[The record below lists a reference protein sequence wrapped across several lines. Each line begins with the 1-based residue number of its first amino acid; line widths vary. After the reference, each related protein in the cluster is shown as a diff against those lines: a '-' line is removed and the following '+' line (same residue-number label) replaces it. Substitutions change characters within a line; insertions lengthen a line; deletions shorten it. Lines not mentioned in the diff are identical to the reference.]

1 MLKIKSGKIQTEASL
16 YVTNGKTEIQ
26 LYDTQDNII
35 DVNEGDVITIFTKQV
50 TKKEVRNSLLF
61 FPLHI
66 ISAIFRCVLLD
77 VEKDYVE
84 KKIEPY
90 VVKCKYIVTKE
101 DISNGIKIDIF
112 PSKYKAF
119 SEMIIDAKMKINGVE
134 QDIEQIPNHWQGVK
148 ALNSFYMDMGW
159 IVMAVNALGIYCIG
173 FGIQHLM
180 GSRGI
185 ISIAIGLVL
194 LIGMWLAYVVKI
206 VADKRVINRLTA
218 ILEDVDREK

>member
-1 MLKIKSGKIQTEASL
+1 M
-16 YVTNGKTEIQ
+16 
-26 LYDTQDNII
+26 
-35 DVNEGDVITIFTKQV
+35 
-50 TKKEVRNSLLF
+50 
-61 FPLHI
+61 
-66 ISAIFRCVLLD
+66 
-77 VEKDYVE
+77 
-84 KKIEPY
+84 
-90 VVKCKYIVTKE
+90 
-101 DISNGIKIDIF
+101 
-112 PSKYKAF
+112 
-119 SEMIIDAKMKINGVE
+119 E
-134 QDIEQIPNHWQGVK
+134 QDIEQIPNPLQGVK

-218 ILEDVDREK
+218 ILDDVDSVENSGFTSSVFLLDNVYISVYTVHK